1 MVFSDSA
8 ATAQTEQVTE
18 QTQTEAPPQESFL
31 QKLVEA
37 KGENWRDP
45 ETLAKG
51 KLEADGYIKTLEDQ
65 LNQMREDI
73 KKQDYQAQILEQL
86 QNKATDSTTVE
97 TAMPNNNGSTETQN
111 TTASLSE
118 NDLESLVEKTLVKRE
133 KDSVVKQN
141 LSQVDQE
148 LVNSFG
154 TEAEAKVREKAQE
167 LGMSMERLRDI
178 AAESPTAFFSLIG
191 QPQKTFN
198 PMVQGSVRTEGVNMQ
213 ASNVRNWQYYQSL
226 RRENPNQYYTPKVQQ
241 QLMQD
246 KVKMGDKFGN
256 TQKGLAN
263 GWYDFLQHGHATLDP
278 C

>member
-18 QTQTEAPPQESFL
+18 QTQTETPPQESFL

-148 LVNSFG
+148 LVN
-154 TEAEAKVREKAQE
+154 
-167 LGMSMERLRDI
+167 L
-178 AAESPTAFFSLIG
+178 
-191 QPQKTFN
+191 
-198 PMVQGSVRTEGVNMQ
+198 
-213 ASNVRNWQYYQSL
+213 
-226 RRENPNQYYTPKVQQ
+226 
-241 QLMQD
+241 
-246 KVKMGDKFGN
+246 
-256 TQKGLAN
+256 
-263 GWYDFLQHGHATLDP
+263 
-278 C
+278 

>member
-1 MVFSDSA
+1 MVLTDLA
-8 ATAQTEQVTE
+8 ATEQPTQVAE
-18 QTQTEAPPQESFL
+18 QTQTETQPQESFL

-37 KGENWRDP
+37 KGDNWKDP
-45 ETLAKG
+45 EVLAKG
-51 KLEADGYIKTLEDQ
+51 KLEADGYIKNLEDQ
-65 LNQMREDI
+65 IAQMREDM

-86 QNKATDSTTVE
+86 QNKAAETT
-97 TAMPNNNGSTETQN
+97 TAQTATPNNNGSTETQN

-133 KDSVVKQN
+133 QDSVIKQN

-154 TEAEAKVREKAQE
+154 TEAEATVRKKAEE
-167 LGMSMERLRDI
+167 LGMSLSRLRDI

-213 ASNVRNWQYYQSL
+213 ASNTRDWNYYQKL
-226 RRENPNQYYTPKVQQ
+226 RRENPNQYYSPKVQQ
-241 QLMQD
+241 QLIQD
-246 KVKMGDKFGN
+246 RMNMGDKFGN
-256 TQKGLAN
+256 T
-263 GWYDFLQHGHATLDP
+263 
-278 C
+278 

>member
-18 QTQTEAPPQESFL
+18 QTQAETQPQESFL

-97 TAMPNNNGSTETQN
+97 TATPNNNGSTETQN

-178 AAESPTAFFSLIG
+178 ASESPTAFFSLIG

-246 KVKMGDKFGN
+246 RVKMGDKFGN
-256 TQKGLAN
+256 T
-263 GWYDFLQHGHATLDP
+263 
-278 C
+278 